1 MNHPLYPN
9 LFSPLR
15 INKLV
20 LKNRIISAPLGS
32 LTDKSTTYIG
42 MIIRGTSGNVN
53 DGKSRITKGKYC
65 FVDIYESS
73 KVREQVTIIKQRGA
87 KAEFELCHT
96 GQYAVVEPGDFAI
109 GPVSFIREDGT
120 KVRAMDKSMMD
131 HVADKFA
138 EAALD
143 AKEYGF
149 DMVMLH
155 FGHGWL
161 PTQFMSPYFNKR
173 TDEYGGSFENR
184 IKFPT
189 MIIDRVRKA
198 VGQDYPL
205 DMRIS
210 AIEHTEGGM
219 DPDEVIAFIKSVEK
233 KIDMVHISC
242 GLERNLEAMVK
253 MSATTYLPH
262 KINVELARNVKAVVA
277 IPVAVVGSIMTPEE
291 GEEIIA
297 SGAADA
303 VVIGRQII
311 ADPFFVQK
319 AWESRSE
326 DIVPC
331 LRCLNCY
338 NSYQQGKDSSRGM
351 KCLPNCAVNPRYLHE
366 DRVPV
371 KLEKSDVKKKVVIV
385 GGGPAGCKA
394 ALTAYERGHEVIL
407 IEKEAY
413 LGGQIYCSEFDDS
426 KVDLKRYKNYL
437 IKQLEKS
444 SVRVVLNTR
453 ATTELIK
460 ELNPDSLILALGAE
474 PVMPNIPGAVENKAI
489 SAIDAYQKIDSLG
502 DSIVIIGGGGIGC
515 ELAAHLAEIGKNVS
529 LVELTN
535 RLNPTANQHVYIGLR
550 QKMEKYKNNLNI
562 LLNTV
567 CKEITSNEVIVSDQ
581 NGHRFKLKADNV
593 ILAVGMRSRRVEAN
607 SLYGIVQDTNIIGDA
622 NRPATV
628 WEATQDGYL
637 VSAKL

>member
-1 MNHPLYPN
+1 MTHPTYPH
-9 LFSPLR
+9 LFSPLKV
-15 INKLV
+15 NKLI

-53 DGKSRITKGKYC
+53 DGKSRIAPGKYC
-65 FVDIYESS
+65 FADIYESS
-73 KVREQVTIIKQRGA
+73 KVREQVSVIRQRGA

-96 GQYAVVEPGDFAI
+96 GQYAYVEKGDFAI

-120 KVRAMDKSMMD
+120 EVRAMDVAMMEA
-131 HVADKFA
+131 VADKFV

-161 PTQFMSPYFNKR
+161 PSQFLSPYFNKR
-173 TDEYGGSFENR
+173 TDEFGGSFENR

-189 MIIDRVRKA
+189 LIIDRVRKA
-198 VGQDYPL
+198 VGPDYPL

-210 AIEHTEGGM
+210 AVEHITGGM
-219 DPDEVIAFIKSVEK
+219 DPKEVIAFIKSVET

-262 KINVELARNVKAVVA
+262 TINVELARAVKAEVS

-338 NSYQQGKDSSRGM
+338 NSYQQGKNSSRGM
-351 KCLPNCAVNPRYLHE
+351 KCIPNCAVNPRYLHE

-371 KLEKSDVKKKVVIV
+371 KLEKAEIKKKVVIV

-394 ALTAYERGHEVIL
+394 ALTASERGHDVFL
-407 IEKEAY
+407 IEKEDH

-426 KVDLKRYKNYL
+426 KVDLKRYKDYL
-437 IKQLEKS
+437 VNQVEKS
-444 SVRVVLNTR
+444 PINVLYRTK
-453 ATTELIK
+453 ATQQLIRD
-460 ELNPDSLILALGAE
+460 LNPDSLILALGAE
-474 PVMPNIPGAVENKAI
+474 PIMPRIPGAVENKAV
-489 SAIDAYQKIDSLG
+489 SAIDAYQMIDQLG
-502 DSIVIIGGGGIGC
+502 QEIVIIGGGGIGC
-515 ELAAHLAEIGKNVS
+515 ELAAHLAEIGKHVT

-550 QKMEKYKNNLNI
+550 QKMDRLKSNLVI
-562 LLNTV
+562 LLNTE
-567 CKEITSNEVIVSDQ
+567 CKEITANSVIVASKD
-581 NGHRFKLKADNV
+581 GTSSSIKADNV
-593 ILAVGMRSRRVEAN
+593 ILAVGMRSRRDEAN
-607 SLYGIVQDTNIIGDA
+607 ALFGVIQDTNIIGDA

-628 WEATQDGYL
+628 WEATQDGYYI
-637 VSAKL
+637 SAKL